1 MLSTRASSL
10 GSALL
15 NKKIGWAELS
25 ILAAYAFVALAGLSW
40 TKSMGSI
47 AFLCTLCILAIA
59 LVSSSE
65 ICCRLLFVC
74 FPFFN
79 IMGIDLGGTS
89 MFYVLILLFAGKA
102 LMDGSVQSAGR
113 RLTLYSLIILATLYN
128 YGAGLTYLK
137 WLIHLLVPLLLIGT
151 WRMRRNFPVYLKYLT
166 ISLIL
171 SSAVGQM
178 MLDAGVYLYT
188 FGSVR
193 VDSEITTRF
202 SGLVGDAV
210 VYGQLVS
217 VVVGANVYLAFSG
230 KGYRFIAPLCLV
242 LVFFAFMTYSKGALV
257 SLAIVGLFVLVAYVK
272 RAVEGK
278 VPVRYIVYALMA
290 VGVAYFGA
298 GILSSGTTSFSPD
311 ALVKRLDSDD
321 LLTARAQIWS
331 AYFDFWG
338 QVGAPMVF
346 KGIGFD
352 VYQGTTVYGRW
363 HNCHNIYI
371 EAVTLFGILGVIA
384 MGAALAAF
392 LIKRIRSGA
401 NVMSILP
408 CVILLASGMILHG
421 FLDFPFFYVWT
432 VALSCVDYSYC
443 LAREDGLLLNAN
455 ISVEPESKEG

>member
-1 MLSTRASSL
+1 MLSTRALPIGSS
-10 GSALL
+10 LL
-15 NKKIGWAELS
+15 NKKIGWVELS
-25 ILAAYAFVALAGLSW
+25 ILATYVFVVLAGLAW
-40 TKSMGSI
+40 TRSMGGV
-47 AFLCTLCILAIA
+47 AFLCTLCVLAIA

-65 ICCRLLFVC
+65 VCCRLLFVC

-79 IMGIDLGGTS
+79 IMGSDLGGTS
-89 MFYVLILLFAGKA
+89 MFYVLILLFAAKS
-102 LMDGSVQSAGR
+102 LIDGSAQSAGR
-113 RLTLYSLIILATLYN
+113 RLTLYGLIILVTLYN

-137 WLIHLLVPLLLIGT
+137 WLIHLLVPVLLIGT
-151 WRMRRNFPVYLKYLT
+151 GRMRRNFPVYLKFLT

-193 VDSEITTRF
+193 VGAEITTRF

-217 VVVGANVYLAFSG
+217 VVIGANAYLAFSG
-230 KGYRFIAPLCLV
+230 KGYRLIAPLCLV

-257 SLAIVGLFVLVAYVK
+257 SLTIVGLFVLVAYVK

-278 VPVRYIVYALMA
+278 MPVRYIVYALMA
-290 VGVAYFGA
+290 VAVAYFGA
-298 GILSSGTTSFSPD
+298 GILSSGATPFSPD
-311 ALVKRLDSDD
+311 ALMKRLDSDD

-331 AYFDFWG
+331 AYFDLWG

-371 EAVTLFGILGVIA
+371 EAVTLFGVLGAIA
-384 MGAALAAF
+384 MGAALLVF
-392 LIKRIRSGA
+392 LVKRVHSGA
-401 NVMSILP
+401 AAMSILP

-421 FLDFPFFYVWT
+421 FLDFPFFYVLT
-432 VALSCVDYSYC
+432 VTLGCVDYSFC
-443 LAREDGLLLNAN
+443 LARESGRSSNSN
-455 ISVEPESKEG
+455 ISVESEPKER

>member
-1 MLSTRASSL
+1 MSTRALPIGSS
-10 GSALL
+10 LL
-15 NKKIGWAELS
+15 NKKIGSAELS
-25 ILAAYAFVALAGLSW
+25 ILATYVFVVLAGLAW
-40 TKSMGSI
+40 TRSMGSV
-47 AFLCTLCILAIA
+47 AFLCTLCVLAIA
-59 LVSSSE
+59 LISSSE

-79 IMGIDLGGTS
+79 IMGSDLGGTS
-89 MFYVLILLFAGKA
+89 MFYVLILLFAAKS
-102 LMDGSVQSAGR
+102 LIDGSVQSAGR
-113 RLTLYSLIILATLYN
+113 RLTLYGLIILATLYN
-128 YGAGLTYLK
+128 YGAGLTYMK
-137 WLIHLLVPLLLIGT
+137 WLIHLLVPVLLIGT
-151 WRMRRNFPVYLKYLT
+151 GRMRRNFPVYLKFLT

-193 VDSEITTRF
+193 VDAEITTRF

-217 VVVGANVYLAFSG
+217 VVIGANAYLAFSG
-230 KGYRFIAPLCLV
+230 KGYRLAAPLCLV

-257 SLAIVGLFVLVAYVK
+257 SLAIVGMFVLVAYVK
-272 RAVEGK
+272 RAVEGQ
-278 VPVRYIVYALMA
+278 VPVRYIVYALAA
-290 VGVAYFGA
+290 VAVVYFGA
-298 GILSSGTTSFSPD
+298 GILSSGATSFSPD
-311 ALVKRLDSDD
+311 ALMKRLDSDD

-331 AYFDFWG
+331 AYFDLWG

-371 EAVTLFGILGVIA
+371 EAVTLFGVLGATA
-384 MGAALAAF
+384 MAAALLGF
-392 LIKRIRSGA
+392 LVKRVRSGA
-401 NVMSILP
+401 AAMSILP

-432 VALSCVDYSYC
+432 VALGCVDYSFC
-443 LAREDGLLLNAN
+443 LAREAGRSSNSN
-455 ISVEPESKEG
+455 ISVGSEPKEE

>member
-1 MLSTRASSL
+1 MSTRALPL
-10 GSALL
+10 GSSLL

-25 ILAAYAFVALAGLSW
+25 ILATYALVVLAGLAW
-40 TKSMGSI
+40 TRSMGSV
-47 AFLCTLCILAIA
+47 AFLCTLCVLAIA

-65 ICCRLLFVC
+65 ICCRLLLVC

-79 IMGIDLGGTS
+79 IMGSDLGGTS
-89 MFYVLILLFAGKA
+89 MFYVLILLFAAKS
-102 LMDGSVQSAGR
+102 LIDGSVQSAGR
-113 RLTLYSLIILATLYN
+113 RLALYGLIILATLYN

-137 WLIHLLVPLLLIGT
+137 WLIHLLVPVLLIGT
-151 WRMRRNFPVYLKYLT
+151 GRMRRNFPVYLKFLT

-193 VDSEITTRF
+193 VDAEITTRF

-217 VVVGANVYLAFSG
+217 VVIGANAYLAFSG
-230 KGYRFIAPLCLV
+230 KGYRLIAPLCLI

-257 SLAIVGLFVLVAYVK
+257 SLAIVGLFVLAAYVK
-272 RAVEGK
+272 RVVEGQ
-278 VPVRYIVYALMA
+278 VPVRYVVYALVA
-290 VGVAYFGA
+290 VAVAYFGA
-298 GILSSGTTSFSPD
+298 GILSSGATSFSPD
-311 ALVKRLDSDD
+311 ALMKRLDSDD
-321 LLTARAQIWS
+321 LLTARGQIWS
-331 AYFDFWG
+331 AYFDLWG

-371 EAVTLFGILGVIA
+371 EAVTLFGVLGATA
-384 MGAALAAF
+384 MGAALLGF
-392 LIKRIRSGA
+392 LVKRVRSGA
-401 NVMSILP
+401 TAMSILP

-432 VALSCVDYSYC
+432 VALGCVDYSFC
-443 LAREDGLLLNAN
+443 LARELGRSSDSN
-455 ISVEPESKEG
+455 ISVGTEPKEG

>member
-1 MLSTRASSL
+1 MSTRALPL
-10 GSALL
+10 GNSLL

-25 ILAAYAFVALAGLSW
+25 ILATYVFVILAGLAW
-40 TKSMGSI
+40 TRSMGSA
-47 AFLCTLCILAIA
+47 AFLCTLCVLAVA

-79 IMGIDLGGTS
+79 IMGSDLGGTS
-89 MFYVLILLFAGKA
+89 MFYVLILLFAAKS
-102 LMDGSVQSAGR
+102 LIDGSVQSAGR
-113 RLTLYSLIILATLYN
+113 RLTLYGLIILATLYN

-137 WLIHLLVPLLLIGT
+137 WLIHLLVPILLIGT
-151 WRMRRNFPVYLKYLT
+151 GRMRQNFPVYLKLLT

-171 SSAVGQM
+171 SSAAGQM

-193 VDSEITTRF
+193 VDTEITTRF

-217 VVVGANVYLAFSG
+217 VVVGANAYLAFSG
-230 KGYRFIAPLCLV
+230 KGYRLIAPLCLI

-257 SLAIVGLFVLVAYVK
+257 SLAIVGIFVFVTYVR
-272 RAVEGK
+272 RAVEGQ
-278 VPVRYIVYALMA
+278 VPVRYIVYALAA
-290 VGVAYFGA
+290 VAVAYFGA
-298 GILSSGTTSFSPD
+298 GILSSGATSFSPD
-311 ALVKRLDSDD
+311 ALMKRLDSDD
-321 LLTARAQIWS
+321 LLTARGQIWS
-331 AYFDFWG
+331 AYFDLWG

-371 EAVTLFGILGVIA
+371 EAVTLFGVLGAIA
-384 MGAALAAF
+384 MGAALLGFLAKRVRCGAA
-392 LIKRIRSGA
+392 A
-401 NVMSILP
+401 MSILP

-432 VALSCVDYSYC
+432 IALGCVDYSFC
-443 LAREDGLLLNAN
+443 LAREAGRSSDVD
-455 ISVEPESKEG
+455 ISAGFEPKEG

>member
-1 MLSTRASSL
+1 MSTRALPL
-10 GSALL
+10 GNSLL

-25 ILAAYAFVALAGLSW
+25 ILATYVFVILAGLAW
-40 TKSMGSI
+40 TRSMGSA
-47 AFLCTLCILAIA
+47 AFLCTLCVLAVA

-79 IMGIDLGGTS
+79 IMGSDLGGTS
-89 MFYVLILLFAGKA
+89 MFYVLILLFAAKS
-102 LMDGSVQSAGR
+102 LIDGSVQSAGR
-113 RLTLYSLIILATLYN
+113 RLTLYGLIILATLYN

-137 WLIHLLVPLLLIGT
+137 WLIHLLVPILLIGT
-151 WRMRRNFPVYLKYLT
+151 GRMRQNFPVYLKLLT

-171 SSAVGQM
+171 SSAAGQM

-193 VDSEITTRF
+193 VDTEITTRF

-217 VVVGANVYLAFSG
+217 VVVGANAYLAFSG
-230 KGYRFIAPLCLV
+230 KGYRLIAPLCLI

-257 SLAIVGLFVLVAYVK
+257 SLAIVGIFVFVTYVR
-272 RAVEGK
+272 RAVEGQ
-278 VPVRYIVYALMA
+278 VPVRYIVYALAA
-290 VGVAYFGA
+290 VAVAYFGA
-298 GILSSGTTSFSPD
+298 GILSSGATSFSPD
-311 ALVKRLDSDD
+311 ALMKRLDSDD
-321 LLTARAQIWS
+321 LLTARGQIWS
-331 AYFDFWG
+331 AYFDLWG

-371 EAVTLFGILGVIA
+371 EAVTLFGVLGAIA
-384 MGAALAAF
+384 MGAALLGFLAKRVRCGAA
-392 LIKRIRSGA
+392 A
-401 NVMSILP
+401 MSILP

-432 VALSCVDYSYC
+432 IALCCVDYSFC
-443 LAREDGLLLNAN
+443 LAREAGRSSDVD
-455 ISVEPESKEG
+455 ISAGFEPKEG